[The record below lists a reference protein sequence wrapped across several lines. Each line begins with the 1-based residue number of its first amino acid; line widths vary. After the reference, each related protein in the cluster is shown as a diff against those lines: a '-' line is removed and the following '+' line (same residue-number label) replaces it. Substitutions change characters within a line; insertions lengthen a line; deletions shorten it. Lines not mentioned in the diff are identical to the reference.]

1 LNSDSARSRAS
12 QHDVFQIWNPHCRLN
27 RAEAALLAALRTALH
42 TAIEKRPLSERT
54 YS

>member
-1 LNSDSARSRAS
+1 LNTDSARSRAS

-27 RAEAALLAALRTALH
+27 RVEAALLAALR

>member
-27 RAEAALLAALRTALH
+27 RAEAALRAAT
-42 TAIEKRPLSERT
+42 EKRPLSERT

>member
-1 LNSDSARSRAS
+1 LNTDSARSRAS

-27 RAEAALLAALRTALH
+27 RAKSALLAALR